1 MQSCRWK
8 CFSYSSGNTMT
19 DVLDTVRSISYVTA
33 RCVTE
38 SNIEYLWFKLSL
50 TNKTSLKQCPCMGI
64 HILVTLSSY
73 TFIAVE
79 NFKYPHTQ
87 GTYIKPILVIK
98 FTMFLLLSNTIQ
110 GRTLSFATFTWFC
123 TYSYVLAEREVNIWH
138 KLLFLCTIIDLYG
151 QLQVKW

>member
-1 MQSCRWK
+1 MQSCWWK
-8 CFSYSSGNTMT
+8 YFSYLFGNTMT
-19 DVLDTVRSISYVTA
+19 NVPDIVRSKSYVAA

-38 SNIEYLWFKLSL
+38 SNIKYLWLKLSL
-50 TNKTSLKQCPCMGI
+50 TNKTSLKQHPCMGI

-98 FTMFLLLSNTIQ
+98 FTMFLLSNTIQ
-110 GRTLSFATFTWFC
+110 RTLDFATFTWFC

-138 KLLFLCTIIDLYG
+138 KLLFLCTMIDLYG